1 MRKERERVRE
11 AVGLFSISSAGTR
24 LIGTTKAPALIRA
37 VRDQLEREGC
47 RPDFESPPLQLR
59 AIDQDRSDDD
69 AAPAAEGR

>member
-37 VRDQLEREGC
+37 VRDQLDREGC
-47 RPDFESPPLQLR
+47 KPDFDGPPIQFR
-59 AIDQDRSDDD
+59 AINAEHDDD
-69 AAPAAEGR
+69 ARGEG